1 MKKHHAIAMVLSAIS
16 AGVLISCTK
25 PSDEPNSADTEPTQ
39 SEASSTEPTTPA
51 QSATNTAES
60 TNTAATPST
69 SATGTG
75 TAVTVSAETQQTY
88 LTHVA
93 NDLIIPAYHDAIV
106 QSDMLNTLAKKHCA
120 AGSVQG
126 TPLKELRGQWIKL
139 AQAWASAEMI
149 NFGPATQSMSNL
161 YINYYPDERGLVHNG
176 VADLISANPNLTS
189 DQLAQESAIVQGVP
203 GLEEALFANDSLS
216 ASQCAYVISASEA
229 LSIRLKN
236 IETTWKENSVS
247 LLAIDKTASSDQGL
261 NQWVNSLLSLIE
273 TLKSSAVDQPL
284 GLTGNPKGHVPAA
297 TAGQSRAIINAKIAT
312 LNKALTDPVLTAI
325 LQGNDTG
332 NAVGDKLSSALSE
345 TSTLLAQMPDDI
357 TKADK
362 DTQQKLYNHL
372 TEVTQVI
379 KRELIPA
386 LGIRVGFN
394 STDGD

>member
-1 MKKHHAIAMVLSAIS
+1 MKKHHAIAVVLSAIS
-16 AGVLISCTK
+16 AGILISCTK
-25 PSDEPNSADTEPTQ
+25 PSDEPNNADAEPTQ
-39 SEASSTEPTTPA
+39 NEASSAEHTTPT
-51 QSATNTAES
+51 QSATNTSES
-60 TNTAATPST
+60 INTSDTPST
-69 SATGTG
+69 SATRTG
-75 TAVTVSAETQQTY
+75 APVTVSAETQKTY

-93 NDLIIPAYHDAIV
+93 DDLIIPAYHDAVV

-120 AGSVQG
+120 TGLVQG
-126 TPLKELRGQWIKL
+126 LPLKELRGQWIKL

-176 VADLISANPNLTS
+176 VADLISANPNLTP

-203 GLEEALFANDSLS
+203 GLEEALFANDSLN

-229 LSIRLKN
+229 LSTRLKN
-236 IETTWKENSVS
+236 IETTWKEDSVS

-261 NQWVNSLLSLIE
+261 NQWMNSLLSLIE

-332 NAVGDKLSSALSE
+332 NAVGDKLSAALAE
-345 TSTLLAQMPDDI
+345 TSTLLAQMPEDI

-372 TEVTQVI
+372 TEVTQII